1 MLSES
6 VEAVMIRRKVA
17 PSVSI
22 IFLVATAVAASP
34 QTQQSPSQSADE
46 VRGEAARFY
55 ADAHPYLDAP
65 FSELKKVVHEL
76 SGMTP
81 ASSQEQLPDLL
92 DEVGLQAY
100 ELLQRVPDL
109 VSEEVVNETRRTIP
123 KGEPLGCVGKGCS
136 PGRTASAAEDQTFD
150 YLILTH
156 PGAFGRVALSE
167 SRTTRKGKSVD
178 PTLQSPKFQGFL
190 PAWVL
195 FYPVNQME
203 SRFRYLGKQQIDG
216 HRTLVIGFAQL
227 PGSMASLD
235 RPILLQGIAWV
246 DQSDFRI
253 VRLRTDLL
261 APLPEKKLQK
271 ETANIVFGPVDI
283 TQPRLQLWL
292 PKRVDFE
299 MEANGQ
305 FFHEDHKYSDYRL
318 YKAATDSDAER
329 TGSSPNRLSSS
340 SSSGPKDQAEAR
352 TEAKLYAGAL
362 PYMDEPLSELR
373 KTVHELA
380 GLTPASGQ
388 GQLPDLLAR
397 TGAKAD
403 ELLRKLP
410 NLISDEGVSQ
420 SHYSQ
425 EVANGCV
432 GVGCISAGD
441 ATTRDETYH
450 YMILT
455 RPAQGGRLAVSEYR
469 TARNGKPIGQTAPG
483 APGFQGFISAWIVFS
498 SANQAESRFRYLGQQ
513 RVNGHTTYVLGFAQ
527 TPGSV
532 ESPGEIVVN
541 NESIPMLLQGI
552 AWIDQSD
559 FRIVRLRTDLLAPLP
574 LILVEKQTANILF
587 GPVHIAD
594 LAAELWLPKA
604 VNLQMEVRGQVV
616 REEHSYSKYRLF
628 QAKSRIVLPSGDEP
642 ASR

>member
-1 MLSES
+1 
-6 VEAVMIRRKVA
+6 MIRRRVVGCV
-17 PSVSI
+17 SVM
-22 IFLVATAVAASP
+22 FLVASAVAAFP
-34 QTQQSPSQSADE
+34 QTQQLPSQSADE
-46 VRGEAARFY
+46 VKAEAAKLY

-65 FSELKKVVHEL
+65 FPELKKAVHEL

-81 ASSQEQLPDLL
+81 AASQEQLPDLL
-92 DEVGLQAY
+92 DKVGVQAD

-109 VSEEVVNETRRTIP
+109 VSDEVVNETQRTIP
-123 KGEPLGCVGKGCS
+123 KGEPLGCVGAGCAS
-136 PGRTASAAEDQTFD
+136 SAQPASAEEDETFH

-156 PGAFGRVALSE
+156 PGALGRVVLSE
-167 SRTTRKGKSVD
+167 SRTTRIGKSVD
-178 PTLQSPKFQGFL
+178 PMVGPPNFQGFL
-190 PAWVL
+190 SAWVL
-195 FYPVNQME
+195 FYPVNQVE
-203 SRFRYLGKQQIDG
+203 SRFRYLGQQQIDG
-216 HRTLVIGFAQL
+216 HSTFVIGFAQL
-227 PGSMASLD
+227 PGSMASLA

-253 VRLRTDLL
+253 VRLHTDLL
-261 APLPEKKLQK
+261 APLPEKKLLKQ
-271 ETANIVFGPVDI
+271 TANIVFGPVDI
-283 TQPRLQLWL
+283 TQPNLQLWL
-292 PKRVDFE
+292 PRRVDFE

-305 FFHEDHKYSDYRL
+305 FFHEDHKYFDYRL
-318 YKAATDSDAER
+318 YKATMDRDAER
-329 TGSSPNRLSSS
+329 TGSSPRQPLSSAS
-340 SSSGPKDQAEAR
+340 SKPKDEAK
-352 TEAKLYAGAL
+352 TEAKLYAGAH

-380 GLTPASGQ
+380 GLTPAPSQ
-388 GQLPDLLAR
+388 DQLPDLLAK

-410 NLISDEGVSQ
+410 DLISDEGVSE

-425 EVANGCV
+425 QAANDCV
-432 GVGCISAGD
+432 GVGCIPLGD
-441 ATTRDETYH
+441 VATRDETFH

-455 RPAQGGRLAVSEYR
+455 HPAQGGRLALSEYR
-469 TARNGKPIGQTAPG
+469 TARNGKPVGQGAAG
-483 APGFQGFISAWIVFS
+483 APDFQGFISAWIAFS

-532 ESPGEIVVN
+532 ESPGEIVVDS
-541 NESIPMLLQGI
+541 ESIPMLLQGI

-587 GPVHIAD
+587 GPVHIAE
-594 LAAELWLPKA
+594 LATELWLPKA

-616 REEHSYSKYRLF
+616 REEHNYSKYRLY
-628 QAKSRIVLPSGDEP
+628 QAKSRIVLSPGDEP

>member
-1 MLSES
+1 
-6 VEAVMIRRKVA
+6 MIRRRA
-17 PSVSI
+17 ARSVSI
-22 IFLVATAVAASP
+22 IFLVASAAGAFP
-34 QTQQSPSQSADE
+34 QTQQSPSPSPDQVKA
-46 VRGEAARFY
+46 EAAKLY

-65 FSELKKVVHEL
+65 FSELKKVIHEL

-81 ASSQEQLPDLL
+81 ASSQEPLPDLL
-92 DEVGLQAY
+92 DKVGVQAD
-100 ELLQRVPDL
+100 ELLQKVPDL
-109 VSEEVVNETRRTIP
+109 VSDEVVNETRRTIP
-123 KGEPLGCVGKGCS
+123 TGEPLGCVGLACS
-136 PGRTASAAEDQTFD
+136 PARPVSAEEDQTFH

-167 SRTTRKGKSVD
+167 SRTTRKGKLVD
-178 PTLQSPKFQGFL
+178 PTVQSPNFQGFL

-195 FYPVNQME
+195 FYPVNQVE

-216 HRTLVIGFAQL
+216 HSTFVIGFAQL
-227 PGSMASLD
+227 PGSMASVE

-253 VRLRTDLL
+253 VRLHTDLL

-271 ETANIVFGPVDI
+271 ETATIVFGPVDM
-283 TQPRLQLWL
+283 TQPNLQLWL

-305 FFHEDHKYSDYRL
+305 FFHEDHNYSEYRL
-318 YKAATDSDAER
+318 YKATTDGDAER
-329 TGSSPNRLSSS
+329 ISSSPSRPLPPVSSEPRL
-340 SSSGPKDQAEAR
+340 GNKDKDEAR
-352 TEAKLYAGAL
+352 TEAKLYAGAA

-380 GLTPASGQ
+380 GLTPAAEQ
-388 GQLPDLLAR
+388 DQLPDLLAK

-403 ELLRKLP
+403 DLLHKLP

-425 EVANGCV
+425 EAANGCV
-432 GVGCISAGD
+432 GVGCISVGD
-441 ATTRDETYH
+441 PTTRDETYH

-469 TARNGKPIGQTAPG
+469 TLRNGKPVGQTAPG

-513 RVNGHTTYVLGFAQ
+513 GVNGHTTYVLGFAQ

-532 ESPGEIVVN
+532 ESPGVIVVN

-552 AWIDQSD
+552 AWVDQSD

-594 LAAELWLPKA
+594 LATELWLPKA

-616 REEHSYSKYRLF
+616 REEHNYSKYRLF

>member
-1 MLSES
+1 
-6 VEAVMIRRKVA
+6 VEAVMILRRVVRG
-17 PSVSI
+17 VSI
-22 IFLVATAVAASP
+22 IFLISRACTAFP
-34 QTQQSPSQSADE
+34 QTQQLPSQSADA
-46 VRGEAARFY
+46 VRAKAAKLY

-65 FSELKKVVHEL
+65 FPELKKVVHDL

-92 DEVGLQAY
+92 DRVGVKAD

-109 VSEEVVNETRRTIP
+109 VSNEVVNETRRTIP
-123 KGEPLGCVGKGCS
+123 KGEPLGCVGLGCS
-136 PGRTASAAEDQTFD
+136 PGRTASAEEDQTFH

-167 SRTTRKGKSVD
+167 SRTTLKGKSVD
-178 PTLQSPKFQGFL
+178 PTLQSPGFPSFL

-195 FYPVNQME
+195 FYPVNQVE
-203 SRFRYLGKQQIDG
+203 SRFRYLGQQQIDG
-216 HRTLVIGFAQL
+216 HNTFVIGFAQL
-227 PGSMASLD
+227 PGSMASLE

-253 VRLRTDLL
+253 VRLHTDLL
-261 APLPEKKLQK
+261 APLPEKQLLKQ
-271 ETANIVFGPVDI
+271 TANIVFGSVDV
-283 TQPRLQLWL
+283 TRPSLQLWL
-292 PKRVDFE
+292 PRRVDFE

-305 FFHEDHKYSDYRL
+305 FFHEDHKYLDYRL
-318 YKAATDSDAER
+318 YKAPMDKGAER
-329 TGSSPNRLSSS
+329 TASSPIGHSASAS
-340 SSSGPKDQAEAR
+340 PEPKDEAR
-352 TEAKLYAGAL
+352 TEAKLYADAR

-380 GLTPASGQ
+380 GLTPAPSQ
-388 GQLPDLLAR
+388 DELSDLLAK
-397 TGAKAD
+397 TGTKAD

-425 EVANGCV
+425 EAANGCV
-432 GVGCISAGD
+432 GVGCIPQGGVA
-441 ATTRDETYH
+441 TRDELFH

-455 RPAQGGRLAVSEYR
+455 HPTQDGRLAVSEYR
-469 TARNGKPIGQTAPG
+469 TTRNGKPVGQAAAG
-483 APGFQGFISAWIVFS
+483 APSFQGFISAWVVFS
-498 SANQAESRFRYLGQQ
+498 SANRAESKFRYLGQQ
-513 RVNGHTTYVLGFAQ
+513 RVNGHATYVLGFAQ

-541 NESIPMLLQGI
+541 SESIPMLLQGV

-559 FRIVRLRTDLLAPLP
+559 FRIIRLRTDLLAPLP

-594 LAAELWLPKA
+594 LATELWLPKA
-604 VNLQMEVRGQVV
+604 VKLQMEVRGQVV
-616 REEHSYSKYRLF
+616 REEHNYSKYRLF
-628 QAKSRIVLPSGDEP
+628 QAKSKIVLSPDVEP
-642 ASR
+642 VRR

>member
-1 MLSES
+1 MT
-6 VEAVMIRRKVA
+6 RRRA
-17 PSVSI
+17 ACSVSI
-22 IFLVATAVAASP
+22 IFLVASAAAASP
-34 QTQQSPSQSADE
+34 QTQQSQSQSADQ
-46 VRGEAARFY
+46 VKAEAARLY

-65 FSELKKVVHEL
+65 FSELKKVVREL

-92 DEVGLQAY
+92 DKVGLRAD
-100 ELLQRVPDL
+100 ESLQKVPDL
-109 VSEEVVNETRRTIP
+109 VADEVVNETRRTIP
-123 KGEPLGCVGKGCS
+123 KGEPLGCVGLACS
-136 PGRTASAAEDQTFD
+136 PARPVSAEEDQTFH

-178 PTLQSPKFQGFL
+178 PRVQSPNFQGFL

-195 FYPVNQME
+195 FYPVNQVE

-216 HRTLVIGFAQL
+216 HSTFVIGFAQL
-227 PGSMASLD
+227 PGSMASLE
-235 RPILLQGIAWV
+235 RPILLQGIVWV
-246 DQSDFRI
+246 DQSDFRV
-253 VRLRTDLL
+253 VRLHTDLL

-271 ETANIVFGPVDI
+271 ETANIVFGLVDI
-283 TQPRLQLWL
+283 TQPNLQLWL

-305 FFHEDHKYSDYRL
+305 FFHEDHNYSDYRV
-318 YKAATDSDAER
+318 YKATMDSHAEG
-329 TGSSPNRLSSS
+329 TSASPSRLSSPS
-340 SSSGPKDQAEAR
+340 SAGTRNKDEASP
-352 TEAKLYAGAL
+352 EAKLYAGAL
-362 PYMDEPLSELR
+362 PYMDEPLAELR

-388 GQLPDLLAR
+388 DPLPDLLAK

-425 EVANGCV
+425 DVANGCV

-455 RPAQGGRLAVSEYR
+455 PPAQGGRLAVSEYR
-469 TARNGKPIGQTAPG
+469 TARNGKPIGQAAPG

-552 AWIDQSD
+552 AWVDQSD

-594 LAAELWLPKA
+594 LATELWLPKA
-604 VNLQMEVRGQVV
+604 VNLQMEVRGQIV
-616 REEHSYSKYRLF
+616 REEHNYSKYRLF
-628 QAKSRIVLPSGDEP
+628 HAKSRIVLPSGDEP